1 MSTRI
6 LAPALVILLALASAT
21 PAWSEP
27 SGTPESRR
35 DAARTQKAKLAS
47 EVDTLKASNDDLESA
62 VRALDAGVA
71 VQSNANEAA
80 QRALKSAETGLSAA
94 EGKLAATEQ
103 RMGDLRARASQAAV
117 RAYVH
122 PGGDPLLDIVRSRDL
137 SEASRRQALLS
148 SMVSSDRDVMDQMR
162 SARQDQQFDKANL
175 TSARNVAEER
185 KKAASDKLTELQAA
199 RDQQGRLKAALDTRI
214 QEYISEVDSL
224 SREEAT
230 LTALLQSRAAAAAS
244 APASD
249 EGDGDSGGGG
259 NVSASGLIWPVSGP
273 VTSGFGVRWGRL
285 HAGIDI
291 APGYGTPVHAAK
303 GGTVIMAGTNGGY
316 GNCVIIDHG
325 GGLTTLYGH
334 MSKLTVNDGES
345 VKQGEQIG
353 NVGSTGSSTG
363 PHLHFE
369 TRIGGNPQNPM
380 RFLP

>member
-27 SGTPESRR
+27 SPEARR

-47 EVDTLKASNDDLESA
+47 EVNALEASNDELESA

-80 QRALKSAETGLSAA
+80 LQALQSAETGLSAA
-94 EGKLAATEQ
+94 EEKLKATEA
-103 RMGDLRARASQAAV
+103 RMADLRIRASAAAV

-137 SEASRRQALLS
+137 AEASRRQALLA
-148 SMVSSDRDVMDQMR
+148 SMVSNDRDVMDQMR

-175 TSARNVAEER
+175 TDARNVAEDR
-185 KKAASDKLTELQAA
+185 KKAAAAKLAELQTA
-199 RDQQGRLKAALDTRI
+199 RDQQGRLKSALDTRI
-214 QEYISEVDSL
+214 REYIAEVDAL

-230 LTALLQSRAAAAAS
+230 LTALLRSRAAAAAA
-244 APASD
+244 APRND
-249 EGDGDSGGGG
+249 DGDGGGG
-259 NVSASGLIWPVSGP
+259 GGRVSSAGLAWPVSGP
-273 VTSGFGVRWGRL
+273 VTSGFGTRWGRL

-291 APGYGTPVHAAK
+291 APGYGTPVRAAK
-303 GGTVIMAGTNGGY
+303 GGTVIMSGGNGGY
-316 GNCVIIDHG
+316 GNCVVIDHG

-334 MSKLTVNDGES
+334 LSKLTVGDGQS
-345 VKQGEQIG
+345 VKQGQQVG
-353 NVGSTGSSTG
+353 NVGNSGSSTG

-369 TRIGGNPQNPM
+369 TRMGGNPQNPM

>member
-6 LAPALVILLALASAT
+6 LAPALVLLLALASAT

-27 SGTPESRR
+27 SGTPEARR
-35 DAARTQKAKLAS
+35 DAARTQKAKLAA
-47 EVDTLKASNDDLESA
+47 EVDTLKANNDELESA

-71 VQSNANEAA
+71 VQTNANEAA

-94 EGKLAATEQ
+94 EERLAATET
-103 RMGDLRARASQAAV
+103 RMADLRARASQAAV

-122 PGGDPLLDIVRSRDL
+122 PGGDPFLEIVRSKDL
-137 SEASRRQALLS
+137 GEASRRQALLS
-148 SMVSSDRDVMDQMR
+148 SMVSNDRDVMDQMR

-175 TSARNVAEER
+175 TNARTVAEER
-185 KKAASDKLTELQAA
+185 KKAAAGKLAELQTA
-199 RDQQGRLKAALDTRI
+199 RDQQGRLKSALDTRI
-214 QEYISEVDSL
+214 REYIAEVDSL

-230 LTALLQSRAAAAAS
+230 LTALLQSRAAAAALV
-244 APASD
+244 APTRD
-249 EGDGDSGGGG
+249 DGDEGGGG
-259 NVSASGLIWPVSGP
+259 GAVSSAGLAWPTSGP
-273 VTSGFGVRWGRL
+273 VTSGFGTRWGRL

-291 APGYGTPVHAAK
+291 APGYGTPVKAAK
-303 GGTVIMAGTNGGY
+303 AGTVIMAGTNGGY
-316 GNCVIIDHG
+316 GNCVVIDHG

-353 NVGSTGSSTG
+353 NVGSSGSSTG

-369 TRIGGNPQNPM
+369 TRIGGSPQNPM
-380 RFLP
+380 RYLP

>member
-1 MSTRI
+1 M
-6 LAPALVILLALASAT
+6 
-21 PAWSEP
+21 
-27 SGTPESRR
+27 
-35 DAARTQKAKLAS
+35 
-47 EVDTLKASNDDLESA
+47 
-62 VRALDAGVA
+62 RALDAGVA
-71 VQSNANEAA
+71 VQSNATEAA

-94 EGKLAATEQ
+94 EEKLAATEK
-103 RMGDLRARASQAAV
+103 RMGDLKARASQAAV

-122 PGGDPLLDIVRSRDL
+122 PGGDPLLDIVRSKDL

-148 SMVSSDRDVMDQMR
+148 SMVSNDRDVMDQMR

-175 TSARNVAEER
+175 TNARAVAEER
-185 KKAASDKLTELQAA
+185 KKAAADKLVELQTA
-199 RDQQGRLKAALDTRI
+199 RDQQGRLKSALDTRI
-214 QEYISEVDSL
+214 HEYISEVDAL

-230 LTALLQSRAAAAAS
+230 LTALLQSRAAGGRGHLTPTTS
-244 APASD
+244 
-249 EGDGDSGGGG
+249 GDGDSGGGG
-259 NVSASGLIWPVSGP
+259 GVSSSGLSWPTSGP
-273 VTSGFGVRWGRL
+273 VTSGFGYRWGRL

-291 APGYGTPVHAAK
+291 APGYGTPVKAAK

-334 MSKLTVNDGES
+334 MSKLTVGDGES
-345 VKQGEQIG
+345 VKQGEQVG

-369 TRIGGNPQNPM
+369 TRMGGSPQNPM

>member
-6 LAPALVILLALASAT
+6 LAPALVLLLALASAT

-27 SGTPESRR
+27 SGTPESQR
-35 DAARTQKAKLAS
+35 DAARTQKAKLAA
-47 EVDTLKASNDDLESA
+47 EVDTLKANNDELESA

-71 VQSNANEAA
+71 VQSNATEAA

-94 EGKLAATEQ
+94 EEKLAATEK
-103 RMGDLRARASQAAV
+103 RMGDLKARASQAAV

-122 PGGDPLLDIVRSRDL
+122 PGGDPLLDIVRSKDL

-148 SMVSSDRDVMDQMR
+148 SMVSNDRDVMDQMR

-175 TSARNVAEER
+175 TNARAVAEER
-185 KKAASDKLTELQAA
+185 KKAAADKLVELQTA
-199 RDQQGRLKAALDTRI
+199 RDQQGRLKSALDTRI
-214 QEYISEVDSL
+214 HEYISEVDAL

-230 LTALLQSRAAAAAS
+230 LTALLQSRAAAAAATS
-244 APASD
+244 AND

-259 NVSASGLIWPVSGP
+259 GVSSSGLSWPTSGP
-273 VTSGFGVRWGRL
+273 VTSGFGYRWGRL

-291 APGYGTPVHAAK
+291 APGYGTPVKAAK

-334 MSKLTVNDGES
+334 MSKLTVGDGES
-345 VKQGEQIG
+345 VKQGEQVG

-369 TRIGGNPQNPM
+369 TRMGGSPQNPM